1 MYSLLG
7 GFLLGLAGSLH
18 CAGMCGPI
26 AIALPG
32 GRVQKFASGQT
43 VQKLL
48 YQLGRVTTYSILG
61 VLVGLTGSAIRLAGY
76 SRTLSVASGV
86 LMIVAAI
93 AQFSFRRDWSILSPF
108 RGSVTWLQQRL
119 KTLLATRGA
128 LAHFGIGLANGLLP
142 CGLVTTALF
151 GALASGSI
159 YSGAAYMALFGL
171 GTVPLMSAI
180 ALGFAAL
187 PCNWRK
193 RLPLIAPI
201 AGLALGALVLVRGMG
216 LGIPYVSPAPPTAL
230 HHDCCSH

>member
-32 GRVQKFASGQT
+32 GRVDRVARGRT
-43 VQKLL
+43 AQKLL

-61 VLVGLTGSAIRLAGY
+61 LLVGIGGSAIRLSGY
-76 SRTLSVASGV
+76 SRTLSIVSGV
-86 LMIVAAI
+86 LMILAALI
-93 AQFSFRRDWSILSPF
+93 QFAFRRDWSILSPF
-108 RGSVTWLQQRL
+108 RGSVSWLQKRL
-119 KTLLATRGA
+119 QLLLSNRGA
-128 LAHFGIGLANGLLP
+128 LAHYGIGLANGLLP

-159 YSGAAYMALFGL
+159 VSGAAYMAAFGF

-216 LGIPYVSPAPPTAL
+216 LGIPYVSPAAPTAL